1 MKTKLF
7 IVSTLML
14 SSVAI
19 FFSCDKVEAPYMIV
33 SDVSDCP
40 VPVFP
45 DITSPEK
52 TLLIE
57 EFTGHKCVYCPTGA
71 HYIHQIKQQTY
82 GSRVVALAIHSG
94 GLSEPEPGNYDLDLR
109 AGTFGEELY
118 AYFGSPAQPRAGFNR
133 EKIDGTNVFYGTP
146 ATWQTKAEQVLAQ
159 SPVMTLQI
167 INNYDS
173 ASRKLCAHVKSKFLS
188 ANTQSL
194 KIALFISED
203 SITGYQLNNNN
214 TVGTTPEIENY
225 VFMDVMRDAFAG
237 SFGEV
242 LTNGGVAQDS
252 AVIRTYKKILD
263 PAWND
268 KHCKV
273 VAYVYDAATDVVL
286 QVAEE
291 KVN

>member
-7 IVSTLML
+7 IVCALL
-14 SSVAI
+14 ISSVVL
-19 FFSCDKVEAPYMIV
+19 FFSCDKVDAPYMV
-33 SDVSDCP
+33 VTDVSDCP

-45 DITSPEK
+45 DIATPEK

-71 HYIHQIKQQTY
+71 HYIHLIQQQAY

-109 AGTFGEELY
+109 PGTFGEELY
-118 AYFGSPAQPRAGFNR
+118 AYFGSPSQPRAGFNR
-133 EKIDGTNVFYGTP
+133 EKLDGSNVFYGTP

-173 ASRKLCAHVKSKFLS
+173 ASRKLCSHVKSKFLS
-188 ANTQSL
+188 ANTQNL
-194 KIALFISED
+194 KIALFVSED

-225 VFMDVMRDAFAG
+225 VFMDVMRDAFVG

-242 LTNGGVAQDS
+242 LTSGGVAMDS
-252 AVIRTYKKILD
+252 AVVRTYKKILD

-273 VAYVYDAATDVVL
+273 VAYVYDTDNGVIL
-286 QVAEE
+286 QAAEE
-291 KVN
+291 KVY